1 MTNPVEQTRLSTH
14 KASEAFVASK
24 TQSMMEIGVWP
35 PSERMN
41 FRAWLAN
48 FKDKER
54 PYAFNL
60 LNVFIYYNERLVDAL
75 FRAAVQRLSVSI
87 VRSATSV
94 QDARNRWR
102 RFLASVQV
110 TYVQGEDPNPTDS
123 GLLFARKARQVLDIN
138 EKQITEPKQ
147 ALSALLQKPDSPVMI
162 VDDFVGSGNQM
173 IETWHR
179 SYISTA
185 GQPDTFA
192 GAVQNGASVYFVPI
206 VATQYGLEE
215 VKSKCSGLTISPAHV
230 LDDRYSLTAP
240 DSVLWPD
247 DLKSDALSFLYNAS
261 RRAGIVDECEFG
273 WRGFHDLALALAFH
287 HSVPDSTL
295 PLFFWNRNGWK
306 PLIART

>member
-1 MTNPVEQTRLSTH
+1 
-14 KASEAFVASK
+14 
-24 TQSMMEIGVWP
+24 MMEIGVWP
-35 PSERMN
+35 SSERMN

-48 FKDKER
+48 FKKEER
-54 PYAFNL
+54 PFAFNL
-60 LNVFIYYNERLVDAL
+60 LNVFIYYNENLVDAL
-75 FRAAVQRLSVSI
+75 FRAAVQRLSVPM
-87 VRSATSV
+87 VHSATSV

-102 RFLASVQV
+102 RFLASVQI

-123 GLLFARKARQVLDIN
+123 GQLFARKARQVLGIDQ
-138 EKQITEPKQ
+138 KQITDPKQ
-147 ALSALLQKPDSPVMI
+147 VPPALLQKPGSSVII

-179 SYISTA
+179 SYGSTA

-192 GAVQNGASVYFVPI
+192 GAVQNGASVYFIPV
-206 VATQYGLEE
+206 VATRYGLDKIESE
-215 VKSKCSGLTISPAHV
+215 CSGLMISPAHV

-240 DSVLWPD
+240 DSILWPD
-247 DLKSDALSFLYNAS
+247 ALKPDALSFLRNAS

-287 HSVPDSTL
+287 HSVPDATL